1 MVRRRKVDYQEFLQR
16 LLLHLRMEAGSPSQ
30 VPQHQDWASAQM
42 LDLPLHSH
50 LRRHLPDPPQWMDH
64 LQCRTSGPHPVSP
77 TQSPEPAA
85 FLASTG
91 AGGAGPPEAR
101 RRGGLRY
108 TPWPHRGP
116 VAKDHG
122 YRTPAPKPHQEP
134 SPLLLPHW
142 LRFPIPAESKG
153 VPGAHP
159 QPTQTRAHAGAGART
174 ADATSSGVGHRH
186 QAANGASGTLLRR
199 GAWTR
204 DCMETACEEF
214 RVRVPRLWCKE
225 KPEGDTTALAQR
237 WSWGQQPR
245 GAQAGDD
252 RPEESQGKPRQ
263 GLRVRATEPE
273 GSRHRREG
281 MQLKGERG
289 LVPIQGARQLDKGQ
303 GGEGQTQ
310 EEEGLAGGLE
320 GQEREEGKEGQEA
333 REEDEKGKREEGS
346 GGAGEEQEEEGRGR
360 EDGSALEHVQASVNG
375 GEDEEGLVQWG
386 GQEEEGSKAE
396 GGLMWGQTGGEE
408 EEMENEEGLAEE
420 QRSEEEEG
428 SEEEGL
434 VGQRGGEEE
443 EEDRDEE
450 EGLVGQQGGR
460 VQVEEEDADSDLVLG
475 PLGAGA
481 QEGPGSAE
489 QGRDHG
495 RETPAWY
502 GCIPEPSHRGA
513 NLGED
518 SAWEE
523 GEKEEEEAESEGDED
538 IEAALAPPGNTTEPR
553 EKRTLESQEQRGSSQ
568 GSSCLEEGS
577 RKVKVAEAPPA
588 STTQWP
594 RIPSQEPAACSST
607 EFCSDA
613 EELRADLEMV
623 LREDQSLDDQDD
635 FYD

>member
-1 MVRRRKVDYQEFLQR
+1 MVRRRK
-16 LLLHLRMEAGSPSQ
+16 
-30 VPQHQDWASAQM
+30 DWASAQM

-237 WSWGQQPR
+237 WSWGRQPG

-303 GGEGQTQ
+303 GGEGQSQ
-310 EEEGLAGGLE
+310 EEEG
-320 GQEREEGKEGQEA
+320 EEGG
-333 REEDEKGKREEGS
+333 
-346 GGAGEEQEEEGRGR
+346 
-360 EDGSALEHVQASVNG
+360 
-375 GEDEEGLVQWG
+375 
-386 GQEEEGSKAE
+386 
-396 GGLMWGQTGGEE
+396 
-408 EEMENEEGLAEE
+408 
-420 QRSEEEEG
+420 EEEEG
-428 SEEEGL
+428 SEEEEGL
-434 VGQRGGEEE
+434 VGRQGGEEGGEEE
-443 EEDRDEE
+443 EGS
-450 EGLVGQQGGR
+450 EGPAVGGTEGR

-523 GEKEEEEAESEGDED
+523 GEKEEEGAESEGDED

-553 EKRTLESQEQRGSSQ
+553 EKRTLESQEQKGSSQ

>member
-16 LLLHLRMEAGSPSQ
+16 LLLQLRMEAGSPSQ

-91 AGGAGPPEAR
+91 AGGAGPPEAAR

-237 WSWGQQPR
+237 
-245 GAQAGDD
+245 
-252 RPEESQGKPRQ
+252 
-263 GLRVRATEPE
+263 
-273 GSRHRREG
+273 
-281 MQLKGERG
+281 
-289 LVPIQGARQLDKGQ
+289 
-303 GGEGQTQ
+303 
-310 EEEGLAGGLE
+310 
-320 GQEREEGKEGQEA
+320 
-333 REEDEKGKREEGS
+333 
-346 GGAGEEQEEEGRGR
+346 
-360 EDGSALEHVQASVNG
+360 
-375 GEDEEGLVQWG
+375 
-386 GQEEEGSKAE
+386 
-396 GGLMWGQTGGEE
+396 
-408 EEMENEEGLAEE
+408 
-420 QRSEEEEG
+420 
-428 SEEEGL
+428 
-434 VGQRGGEEE
+434 
-443 EEDRDEE
+443 
-450 EGLVGQQGGR
+450 
-460 VQVEEEDADSDLVLG
+460 
-475 PLGAGA
+475 
-481 QEGPGSAE
+481 
-489 QGRDHG
+489 
-495 RETPAWY
+495 
-502 GCIPEPSHRGA
+502 
-513 NLGED
+513 
-518 SAWEE
+518 
-523 GEKEEEEAESEGDED
+523 
-538 IEAALAPPGNTTEPR
+538 
-553 EKRTLESQEQRGSSQ
+553 EKRTLESQEQKGSSQ